1 MMKDILLILFL
12 LSSFLYAEINERKSD
27 VYFANGIDTSKKVHM
42 YQEFKSIFGLT
53 ILKSDYIV
61 I

>member
-27 VYFANGIDTSKKVHM
+27 VYFENGIDTSKKSSYV
-42 YQEFKSIFGLT
+42 SR
-53 ILKSDYIV
+53 V
-61 I
+61 